1 MHNLK
6 LQDCYFQA
14 TFSCAILVF
23 SMEIVSGRFIRK
35 HVPLATFP
43 SPSLQHVGPSSFRFF
58 SQLVLLPPLPLKAS
72 QSESVLLSSQTCLD
86 LRLGIGGNSFLSLYP
101 DINCK
106 VPEKPSLFK
115 DVTTLVRP

>member
-1 MHNLK
+1 MLIIHLTFYLSKNYVYQDDFISYI
-6 LQDCYFQA
+6 LQ
-14 TFSCAILVF
+14 
-23 SMEIVSGRFIRK
+23 
-35 HVPLATFP
+35 
-43 SPSLQHVGPSSFRFF
+43 PSSFRFF